1 MPMRYDVPLK
11 ELLHHFPQRFLQ
23 MLTGLQTTDW
33 LNIEYPSVKV
43 RRPDVV
49 ARLTDGSIL
58 HLELQSAPD
67 PQMLWRMLEYYIL
80 IYQHYGVYPLQQVVY
95 IGQATPHFTTHCNT
109 KHLSFYYEL
118 IDIRNLDGQLL
129 LESDS
134 LSDNILAILCHL
146 DNYEFTIKNILNK
159 INLLDDKTR
168 KDMLLILGSLANL
181 RNLNTILKQEEQRM
195 SIELSIEN
203 NLFVRQIF
211 QKGTQEGLKQGTQQ
225 GEIKLLQKMLEKRF
239 GALPLEIKQSLAKA
253 SIQQIETWGDRL
265 LDAPTLAEIFSEKS
279 ND

>member
-1 MPMRYDVPLK
+1 MRYDVPLK

-23 MLTGLQTTDW
+23 MLTGLQATDW
-33 LNIEYPSVKV
+33 LNVEYPSVKS
-43 RRPDVV
+43 RRPDLV

-58 HLELQSAPD
+58 HLELQSSPD

-95 IGQATPHFTTHCNT
+95 IGQATPHFETHCKT

-118 IDIRNLDGQLL
+118 IDSRQLEGRLL

-134 LSDNILAILCHL
+134 LADNILAILCRL
-146 DNYEFTIKNILNK
+146 DNYDFTIKNILNK
-159 INLLDDKTR
+159 IKELDDNAR
-168 KDMLLILGSLANL
+168 KDMLLILANLASL
-181 RNLNTILKQEEQRM
+181 RNLNPILEQEEQRM

-203 NLFVRQIF
+203 NFFMQKAF
-211 QKGTQEGLKQGTQQ
+211 QQGTQQ

-239 GALPLEIKQSLAKA
+239 GALPLEIKQTLTQA
-253 SIQQIETWGDRL
+253 SVQQLEIWSDRV
-265 LDAPTLAEIFSEKS
+265 LDAPTLASIFVDKS